1 MAGSCCQLLAKEVK
15 RRGDVTRAQG
25 HSEELEPWWIC
36 LEKLVLQRI
45 HSPCHRSQVHG
56 IERGNAL
63 YLLPPCYLK
72 ISCQCLPLA
81 NPIGSQLPWKPRKFS
96 HTGEAPLTIEQSR
109 ERTWN
114 PSECKGERTSNRINN
129 NYLLLSIGCLWT
141 LQKGQLV
148 PRPIVEIIQAT
159 SLVR

>member
-1 MAGSCCQLLAKEVK
+1 MAESCCQFLPKEVK
-15 RRGDVTRAQG
+15 RRGGVTRAQA

-36 LEKLVLQRI
+36 LGKVGATEDTEPMPQK
-45 HSPCHRSQVHG
+45 PPAG
-56 IERGNAL
+56 EEGGNAL
-63 YLLPPCYLK
+63 CLLRPCYLK

-81 NPIGSQLPWKPRKFS
+81 NPIGRQLPWKPRKFS

-114 PSECKGERTSNRINN
+114 PSECKPDRTSNRINN
-129 NYLLLSIGCLWT
+129 SHLLLITGCLWT
-141 LQKGQLV
+141 MQKRQLV
-148 PRPIVEIIQAT
+148 PRPTIEFIQAT